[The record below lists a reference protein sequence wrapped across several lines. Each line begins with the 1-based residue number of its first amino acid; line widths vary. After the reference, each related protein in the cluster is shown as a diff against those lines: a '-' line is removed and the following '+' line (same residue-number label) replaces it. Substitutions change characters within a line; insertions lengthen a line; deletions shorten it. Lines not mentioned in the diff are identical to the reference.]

1 MRRFVKDKRDGY
13 YRKAKEVGYR
23 ARSAYKLLQIDE
35 EFGILHNGVKNVVDL
50 CAAPGS
56 WSQVLSR
63 RLRDNNEAMMKG
75 GGGGGEEGGEEGD
88 GRGGGLVVAVDLQ
101 EMSPIENV
109 VQIQGDITT
118 RSTAERIVAHFKQ
131 NAADLVVCDGAPD
144 VTGLHD
150 LDEHT
155 HQGLLTAAIN
165 IATAVLRDDGCF
177 VAKVFAGV
185 NADLLTSQLLQLF
198 RRVTIRKP
206 SSSRSHSFEA
216 FIVCEGFTPPV
227 GWTRVISNESTNSTI
242 SSSSSSQEKSND
254 EKNEEKKHSHIAD
267 DYDESPSSFKIKA
280 YVESGSLL

>member
-1 MRRFVKDKRDGY
+1 MRFVKDKRDGF

-35 EFGILHNGVKNVVDL
+35 EFGILHKGVKNVVDL

-63 RLRDNNEAMMKG
+63 RLKDNETTMKICG
-75 GGGGGEEGGEEGD
+75 EGGGGGE
-88 GRGGGLVVAVDLQ
+88 GGGIVVAVDLQ

-131 NAADLVVCDGAPD
+131 LPADLVVCDGAPD

-206 SSSRSHSFEA
+206 SSSRSHSCEA
-216 FIVCEGFTPPV
+216 FIVCEGFSPPS
-227 GWTRVISNESTNSTI
+227 GWTRVLSDSTTVKEEGDETRPNSLRV
-242 SSSSSSQEKSND
+242 
-254 EKNEEKKHSHIAD
+254 
-267 DYDESPSSFKIKA
+267 KA
-280 YVESGSLL
+280 YVENGSL

>member
-35 EFGILHNGVKNVVDL
+35 EFGILHKGVKNVVDL

-63 RLRDNNEAMMKG
+63 RLKDNESGMIRE
-75 GGGGGEEGGEEGD
+75 GGGGGEGGI
-88 GRGGGLVVAVDLQ
+88 VVAVDLQ

-131 NAADLVVCDGAPD
+131 RPADLVVCDGAPD

-216 FIVCEGFTPPV
+216 FIVCEGFSPPS
-227 GWTRVISNESTNSTI
+227 GWTRVLSDSTSVKEEEEEETTTQNSLRV
-242 SSSSSSQEKSND
+242 
-254 EKNEEKKHSHIAD
+254 
-267 DYDESPSSFKIKA
+267 KA
-280 YVESGSLL
+280 YVENGSL